1 MPNCS
6 YNVIFVKLANK
17 KIQYPHSIFMKYA
30 SHPRR
35 WFIAGIVAADMV
47 VFGTTNPHSAPSW
60 LLVAGFLLL
69 SANFYLV
76 VLGMLRLVGWY
87 GIPLGKHSR
96 FARTAVGVFSGLVAL
111 QSIGELSPRDIL
123 VLLPLA
129 AIAYFYSSYG
139 RGNKKPVETAVAAPL
154 S

>member
-1 MPNCS
+1 MR
-6 YNVIFVKLANK
+6 ID
-17 KIQYPHSIFMKYA
+17 KITFYETMKHA

-35 WFIAGIVAADMV
+35 WLIAGIVVADAV
-47 VFGTTNPHSAPSW
+47 LFGTTNPHSAPSW

-69 SANFYLV
+69 SLNFYLV
-76 VLGMLRLVGWY
+76 LLGLLRLAGWY
-87 GIPLGKHSR
+87 GLPVGRHSR

-139 RGNKKPVETAVAAPL
+139 RGNKKPVETAAIAPL